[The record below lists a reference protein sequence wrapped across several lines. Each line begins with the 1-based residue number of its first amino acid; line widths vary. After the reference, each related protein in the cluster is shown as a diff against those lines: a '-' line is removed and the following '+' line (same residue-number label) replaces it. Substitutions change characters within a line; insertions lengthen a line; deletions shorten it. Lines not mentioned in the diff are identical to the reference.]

1 MLTVFSHKRVLSGY
15 TNDELM
21 LLRKTK
27 ESSLKT
33 LWLFTAPCNKTL
45 LDRIIKLRKY
55 VILGGSVNYCRP
67 QQFSR

>member
-15 TNDELM
+15 TNDELV

-33 LWLFTAPCNKTL
+33 LWLFTAPCNKTVL
-45 LDRIIKLRKY
+45 EKIIKLIIVVNKRR
-55 VILGGSVNYCRP
+55 VIEAIT
-67 QQFSR
+67 

>member
-15 TNDELM
+15 RNDELV

-33 LWLFTAPCNKTL
+33 LWLFTAPCNKTVL
-45 LDRIIKLRKY
+45 EKIIKLIIVVNKRR
-55 VILGGSVNYCRP
+55 VIEAIT
-67 QQFSR
+67 